1 MAKRSKFIIAL
12 CGVVAGIVIGVLWVT
27 LNQQDFISEDE
38 ARAVVTERYGGSV
51 ESVSLSD
58 DDRYFVINLKGS
70 SATHSITVDRE
81 DSSVQGIKT
90 VAQNEETAEPAEET
104 APEDPN
110 KNSPDANGENNNEQS
125 ETEENKPDE
134 TAEAEPEKTKLTVEE
149 AADIAAGEVGGTNV
163 YSTWSGEGNAREY
176 YILQLVNDDDEG
188 ALVSINGIT
197 GNIDKVIW
205 LEIDDDYEEIEQLV
219 YEATEY
225 AKLYDSRY
233 IEYDDDY
240 FDD

>member
-1 MAKRSKFIIAL
+1 MAKRTKLAIAL
-12 CGVVAGIVIGVLWVT
+12 CGLFVGIIIGVLWVT
-27 LNQQDFISEDE
+27 FNQQDFISEDE

-58 DDRYFVINLKGS
+58 DDRYFIINLKGS

-81 DSSVQGIKT
+81 DSSVKGIKT
-90 VAQNEETAEPAEET
+90 VAKNENTENTSKETL
-104 APEDPN
+104 PEDTKEN
-110 KNSPDANGENNNEQS
+110 TEKNSKQS
-125 ETEENKPDE
+125 EKKTESKNDEAPDKVK
-134 TAEAEPEKTKLTVEE
+134 AEQEKTILTVEE
-149 AADIAAGEVGGTNV
+149 ATNIAVGEVGGENV
-163 YSTWSGEGNAREY
+163 YSTWSGEGDAREY
-176 YILQLVNDDDEG
+176 YILQLVNAAEDEG

-197 GNIDKVIW
+197 GNVDKVIW

-240 FDD
+240 FED

>member
-12 CGVVAGIVIGVLWVT
+12 AGLIAGIVIGILWVT

-58 DDRYFVINLKGS
+58 DDRYFVIHLKGK

-90 VAQNEETAEPAEET
+90 VAQHPEEDKAEPDQNQDKAEQQP
-104 APEDPN
+104 ADD
-110 KNSPDANGENNNEQS
+110 K
-125 ETEENKPDE
+125 ETEQQPEN
-134 TAEAEPEKTKLTVEE
+134 TKLSVEDAVE
-149 AADIAAGEVGGTNV
+149 IAAAEVGGTNV
-163 YSTWSGEGNAREY
+163 YSTWNGEGSAREY
-176 YILQLVNDDDEG
+176 YILQLIDGDDEG
-188 ALVSINGIT
+188 ALITINGIT
-197 GNIDKVIW
+197 GNVNKVIW
-205 LEIDDDYEEIEQLV
+205 LEIDEDYSEIERLV
-219 YEATEY
+219 YEAAKY
-225 AKLYDSRY
+225 ADMYDGRH